1 MGATSVSLS
10 NVQSVTV
17 GDHTRLVRTWERPD
31 RPWASVLLV
40 HGIAEH
46 SGRYELVGRQLAE
59 SGLKVRSFDLPGF
72 GGTGGRRGHVDS
84 FDEYLDA
91 VGDELVSSTEAG
103 LPTVLLGH
111 SLGGLIALK
120 YALDRTPAPDYLVL
134 SAPAIDANVPA
145 WQRTLAPLL
154 ARIAP
159 KLTIPNPVDGE
170 QLSRD
175 PSVAERYFADPLV
188 YTKASTRM
196 GAEMFDAMKAVVG
209 RVPAMPTHIV
219 HGGADELV
227 PAHFSAPLGEK
238 VSRKLY
244 PSLRHEV
251 FNEPEGPEVIA
262 DIVSWLK
269 EQIN

>member
-1 MGATSVSLS
+1 MGTTSVSLS
-10 NVQSVTV
+10 NVQSVTI

-59 SGLKVRSFDLPGF
+59 AGLKVRSFDLPGF
-72 GGTGGRRGHVDS
+72 GGSGGKRGHVDS
-84 FDEYLDA
+84 FEEYLDA
-91 VGDELVSSTEAG
+91 VGEELRSSSEAG
-103 LPTVLLGH
+103 LPTVLLGQ

-120 YALDRTPAPDYLVL
+120 YALSRSPAPDYLVL
-134 SAPAIDANVPA
+134 SAPAIDATVPA

-154 ARIAP
+154 SRVFP
-159 KLTIPNPVDGE
+159 KLMMPSPVNGE
-170 QLSRD
+170 HLSRD

-188 YTKASTRM
+188 YTKASSRM
-196 GAEMFDAMKAVVG
+196 GSESLEAMKFVEG
-209 RVPAMPTHIV
+209 KVPSMPTHII

-227 PAHFSAPLGEK
+227 PAHVSAPLGER

-244 PSLRHEV
+244 PSLRHEM

-262 DIVSWLK
+262 DVVAWLR

>member
-1 MGATSVSLS
+1 MGTTGVSLS

-72 GGTGGRRGHVDS
+72 GGSGGKRGHVDS

-91 VGDELVSSTEAG
+91 VGEELTSSTESG

-111 SLGGLIALK
+111 SMGGLIALK
-120 YALDRTPAPDYLVL
+120 YALSRSPAPDYLVL
-134 SAPAIDANVPA
+134 SAPAIDAAVPA

-154 ARIAP
+154 ARVVP
-159 KLTIPNPVDGE
+159 KLTIPNPVKGE
-170 QLSRD
+170 HLSRD
-175 PSVAERYFADPLV
+175 PSVAERYFSDPLV
-188 YTKASTRM
+188 YTKASSRM
-196 GAEMFDAMKAVVG
+196 GAEMFETMKSVEG
-209 RVPAMPTHIV
+209 KVPSMPTHIV
-219 HGGADELV
+219 HGGADEIV
-227 PAHFSAPLGEK
+227 PAHFSAPLGERM
-238 VSRKLY
+238 SRKLY
-244 PSLRHEV
+244 PNLRHEL

-262 DIVSWLK
+262 DVVAWLR
-269 EQIN
+269 EQIT